1 MQIKKASFGGWL
13 WIGLVGIVLALLSVS
28 AVFAYTA
35 KLGFT
40 MPVSFTL
47 QNCTLSCGGQ
57 VVFSSN
63 EQTTANGFEVIP
75 VSENTLEI
83 SCKYSKLSGR
93 EFVVS
98 VNNGFSLKLTK
109 LMIYDAVA
117 FDESDE
123 NLNNQT
129 YVMHSFDSPNLT
141 ITLLDGIVPESED
154 EVVFCIEVMSA

>member
-1 MQIKKASFGGWL
+1 
-13 WIGLVGIVLALLSVS
+13 
-28 AVFAYTA
+28 
-35 KLGFT
+35 
-40 MPVSFTL
+40 
-47 QNCTLSCGGQ
+47 
-57 VVFSSN
+57 VFSSN
-63 EQTTANGFEVIP
+63 EQTTANGFEAIP

-154 EVVFCIEVMSA
+154 EVVFCIEVLSA